1 MKKVYASF
9 CLLLCAASLQAQ
21 VTIGP
26 KIGLNVNYESLQ
38 FSGDDFEDTE
48 VKSHTAKVGYQAG
61 VAINL
66 KTSDYFSVRP
76 EVLFNV
82 MGGETKFGD
91 NNDNRNTIKNTYNYL
106 SIPLNL
112 VGTFQAGPGKINL
125 FVAPQF
131 SLGLNGK
138 YSQTSDSSGIFGIN
152 VHDTQSGSLQP
163 GEQPSNHSGD
173 TRYFNQ
179 INWGINYGIGYQV
192 KGLLFTGQYH
202 MGLTNTQPHYADS
215 YSESRRG
222 DIVSKDYGFTIGLT
236 YFFGDTDDE

>member
-9 CLLLCAASLQAQ
+9 CLLLAASALQAQ

-26 KIGLNVNYESLQ
+26 KIGLNVNYESYD
-38 FSGDDFEDTE
+38 FSGDLSETED
-48 VKSHTAKVGYQAG
+48 KSRTAKVGYQAG

-82 MGGETKFGD
+82 MGGNTSFGD
-91 NNDNRNTIKNTYNYL
+91 NDNNTRTLNNTYNYL
-106 SIPLNL
+106 SVPLNF
-112 VGTFQAGPGKINL
+112 VATIPAGPGKFNI

-131 SLGLNGK
+131 SLGLGGK
-138 YSQTSDSSGIFGIN
+138 YSYKADSSGFFVSTQYSKSGTLQTSDVPDN
-152 VHDTQSGSLQP
+152 Y
-163 GEQPSNHSGD
+163 NGD
-173 TRYFNQ
+173 NRYFNQ

-192 KGLLFTGQYH
+192 GGLLFTGQYH

-215 YSESRRG
+215 DQEDHRG
-222 DIVSKDYGFTIGLT
+222 DINSKTYGFTVGLT

>member
-1 MKKVYASF
+1 MKKVQLSF
-9 CLLLCAASLQAQ
+9 CLFLIVSALQAQ

-26 KIGLNVNYESLQ
+26 KLGLNVNYESFQ
-38 FSGDDFEDTE
+38 FSGDMADSRVT
-48 VKSHTAKVGYQAG
+48 SRTAKVGYQAG
-61 VAINL
+61 VAVNI
-66 KTSDYFSVRP
+66 KTSDYFSIRP

-82 MGGETKFGD
+82 MGGSTSFRD
-91 NNDNRNTIKNTYNYL
+91 NDDNTMTRDNTFNYISL
-106 SIPLNL
+106 PLNL

-131 SLGLNGK
+131 SIGLGGK
-138 YSQTSDSSGIFGIN
+138 YSLNTDSTAIFGIR
-152 VHDTQSGSLQP
+152 DRYSESGTLQTNEAP
-163 GEQPSNHSGD
+163 EGNNGN

-202 MGLTNTQPHYADS
+202 MGLSNTQPHYANADQ
-215 YSESRRG
+215 EAHRNDVVSRN
-222 DIVSKDYGFTIGLT
+222 YGFTIGLT